1 MPLFTTPLSPLIAIV
16 GPTGSGKSDLALYLA
31 EHLGA
36 EIVNCDSVQVYRG
49 LEIGAAKLPLEQRTR
64 VRHHLIDVIETDG
77 ELTAGEYA
85 RLGRAA
91 LNDIR
96 DRGKI
101 PIVAGGTGF
110 YLRALLDGLSPAPRR
125 DEDLRNRLKSVVRR
139 RPGALHRFLHWL
151 DPVSA
156 SRIHANDYQKLIRA
170 IELTALAGRPASQTQ
185 SEPRD
190 ALRGVAVLKLG
201 LNPARA
207 ELYRKL
213 DERSAVM
220 FAAGLLKETRALI
233 DAGVSPDSKAL
244 KSLGY
249 KQAVQVLR
257 GELTLEAGVIE
268 CRTKTRQYAKRQMTW
283 FRAEAGMCWLNGFG
297 SEEAIR
303 AEALGKV
310 SEFLG
315 PSRPG

>member
-1 MPLFTTPLSPLIAIV
+1 MPLFTTPLSPLIAIL

-31 EHLGA
+31 EHFGA

-49 LEIGAAKLPLEQRTR
+49 LEIGAAKVPLEQRTR

-96 DRGKI
+96 DRGTI

-125 DEDLRNRLKSVVRR
+125 DEELRDRLKKVVRR
-139 RPGALHRFLHWL
+139 RPGALHRFLHRL

-190 ALRGVAVLKLG
+190 ALRGFAVLKLG
-201 LNPARA
+201 LNPERAR
-207 ELYRKL
+207 LYRKL
-213 DERSAVM
+213 DERSAAM
-220 FAAGLLKETRALI
+220 FAAGLLEETQALI
-233 DAGVSPDSKAL
+233 QAGVPPDSKAL

-249 KQAVQVLR
+249 KQAVRVLS
-257 GELTLEAGVIE
+257 GELSLEGAIAAL
-268 CRTKTRQYAKRQMTW
+268 RTKTRQYAKRQMTW
-283 FRAEAGMCWLNGFG
+283 FRAEPGMCWLNGFG
-297 SEEAIR
+297 NEEAIR
-303 AEALGKV
+303 AEALRRV

-315 PSRPG
+315 GGT